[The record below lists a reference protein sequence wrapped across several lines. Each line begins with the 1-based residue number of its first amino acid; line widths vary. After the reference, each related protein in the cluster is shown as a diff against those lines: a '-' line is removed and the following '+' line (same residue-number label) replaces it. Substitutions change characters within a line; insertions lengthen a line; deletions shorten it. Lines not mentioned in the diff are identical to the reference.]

1 VAEHIANKIESL
13 RKRIKKYEKAVI
25 AFSGGV
31 DSTFLL
37 MVAVQELGERVLAV
51 TLDSMLI
58 PRQEI
63 EEAQRIAHQ
72 LRANH
77 KIVSLNPLEVPGV
90 RENQP
95 ERCYHCKQ
103 YLFGA
108 LCDLAGKEG
117 YQAVLDGTIKDD
129 QSDYRPGMRAL
140 MELGI
145 YSPLLEEGITKD
157 EIRQFLRTAGLS
169 SWNKPGA
176 ACLASRIPYGEEITA
191 DKLKMIE
198 GAEAYLN
205 SIINGQLRVRWHQ
218 GIARIEAS
226 VDDFP
231 VILEHREEI
240 TENIKKMGFSYV
252 TLDLVGYRRGSL
264 NELLPTLQRSYA

>member
-1 VAEHIANKIESL
+1 MAEHTANKIESL
-13 RKRIKKYEKAVI
+13 RKRIKNYEKAVI

-37 MVAVQELGERVLAV
+37 MVAVQELGDRVLAV
-51 TLDSMLI
+51 TLDSVLV

-63 EEAQRIAHQ
+63 EEAQRIARF
-72 LRANH
+72 LGANH
-77 KIVSLNPLEVPGV
+77 KIVTMNPLEIPGV
-90 RENQP
+90 RENPP
-95 ERCYHCKQ
+95 ERCYYCKR

-108 LCDLAGKEG
+108 LCDLASKKG
-117 YQAVLDGTIKDD
+117 YRAVLDGTNKDD
-129 QSDYRPGMRAL
+129 QSDYRPGMKAL

-145 YSPLLEEGITKD
+145 FSPLLEEGIIKD

-169 SWNKPGA
+169 NWNRPGA
-176 ACLASRIPYGEEITA
+176 ACLASRIPYGEEITT

-198 GAEAYLN
+198 EAEAYLN

-218 GIARIEAS
+218 GIARIEAP
-226 VDDFP
+226 VDAFP

-240 TENIKKMGFSYV
+240 TDNIKKAGFSYV
-252 TLDLVGYRRGSL
+252 TLDLTGYRKGSL
-264 NELLPTLQRSYA
+264 NEVLS

>member
-1 VAEHIANKIESL
+1 VADHSADKVDSL
-13 RKRIKKYEKAVI
+13 RKRIKNYEKAVI

-63 EEAQRIAHQ
+63 QEAQRIARF
-72 LRANH
+72 LGTNH
-77 KIVSLNPLEVPGV
+77 KIVTVNPLEIPGV
-90 RENQP
+90 RKNPP
-95 ERCYHCKQ
+95 ERCYYCKR

-108 LCDLAGKEG
+108 LCDLASKKG

-129 QSDYRPGMRAL
+129 QSDHRPGLKAL

-145 YSPLLEEGITKD
+145 HSPLLDEGITKD
-157 EIRQFLRTAGLS
+157 EIRQFLRSAGLS
-169 SWNKPGA
+169 TWNKPGA
-176 ACLASRIPYGEEITA
+176 ACLASRIPYGEEITT
-191 DKLKMIE
+191 DKLKMVE
-198 GAEAYLN
+198 KAEAYLN
-205 SIINGQLRVRWHQ
+205 SIINGQLRVRWHR

-226 VDDFP
+226 IDAFP

-240 TENIKKMGFSYV
+240 TENIKKAGFSYV
-252 TLDLVGYRRGSL
+252 TLDLVGYRKGSL
-264 NELLPTLQRSYA
+264 NEVLN

>member
-1 VAEHIANKIESL
+1 MFCREFLYLLDEVVKKVAEHIANKIESL

-117 YQAVLDGTIKDD
+117 Y
-129 QSDYRPGMRAL
+129 
-140 MELGI
+140 
-145 YSPLLEEGITKD
+145 
-157 EIRQFLRTAGLS
+157 
-169 SWNKPGA
+169 
-176 ACLASRIPYGEEITA
+176 
-191 DKLKMIE
+191 
-198 GAEAYLN
+198 
-205 SIINGQLRVRWHQ
+205 
-218 GIARIEAS
+218 
-226 VDDFP
+226 
-231 VILEHREEI
+231 
-240 TENIKKMGFSYV
+240 
-252 TLDLVGYRRGSL
+252 
-264 NELLPTLQRSYA
+264 